1 MEENKEEE
9 IKKEE
14 PHKKEEKKE
23 HEKHKEKKGKSVE
36 QKDKSNTVKVVKGAR
51 DFLPYQMAIREKAFT
66 IIKDVF
72 KKHGAVE
79 IDTPVFE
86 LKETLMG
93 KYGED
98 SKLIYDLND
107 QGGELL
113 SLRYD
118 LTVPFAR
125 FMAVHNLPSIKRY
138 HIGKVYRRDNPQMAK
153 GRFREFYQCDFD
165 IAGPNYGKMIPEA
178 EVLKVVV
185 EILTQLPV
193 GGFNIKLNHRMLLDA
208 MVKIAG
214 IPDDKFKVVCSSIDK
229 LDKEEWNVVKAELLT
244 KEITEEQAN
253 KLWEYVQLKDK
264 PKDLLIKLQ
273 NISELTS
280 NEKGKIALDEM
291 SILIDYITIEEID
304 KYCTFDLSLARGL
317 DYYTGLIY
325 ETVLTDTDK
334 VGSISGGGRFDNLVG
349 MFSGKQIPA
358 VGVSIGIERIFN
370 ILEEK
375 YKDDPSLRS
384 IETEVLIAAAGKNL
398 TKERFKIVNELW
410 DNGFKAEIL
419 YNENPRMDKQMDY
432 AVNNRIPFIVFIG
445 ENELKENKIKIK
457 CLANGNEI
465 MEDREK
471 MVEVLKKLKSDPE
484 LLKVKMPEHKD
495 NQREKKGK
503 EKKEH
508 KDNKKDKKDKKED
521 KKEEKK
527 EEEVKINEKK
537 EEKKKE

>member
-51 DFLPYQMAIREKAFT
+51 DFLPFQMAIRNKAFK
-66 IIKDVF
+66 IITDVF

-185 EILTQLPV
+185 EILTQLPL

-503 EKKEH
+503 EKK
-508 KDNKKDKKDKKED
+508 DKKG
-521 KKEEKK
+521 EKK
-527 EEEVKINEKK
+527 EEEKVDEKK
-537 EEKKKE
+537 EEEKKE

>member
-1 MEENKEEE
+1 MDTKQEEPKIEDK
-9 IKKEE
+9 KKEG
-14 PHKKEEKKE
+14 KKN
-23 HEKHKEKKGKSVE
+23 KEKKDKKKGEKDGPKGD
-36 QKDKSNTVKVVKGAR
+36 QKAKVKVVKGAR
-51 DFLPYQMAIREKAFT
+51 DFLPFQMAIRNKAFK
-66 IIKDVF
+66 IITDVF

-125 FMAVHNLPSIKRY
+125 FMAVNNLPSIKRF
-138 HIGKVYRRDNPQMAK
+138 HIGKVYRRDNPQMSR
-153 GRFREFYQCDFD
+153 GRYREFYQCDFD

-178 EVLKVVV
+178 DVLKVVV

-193 GGFNIKLNHRMLLDA
+193 GGFNIKLNHRLLLDA
-208 MVKIAG
+208 IVNISG
-214 IPDDKFKVVCSSIDK
+214 IKDELYKTVCSSVDK
-229 LDKEEWNVVKAELLT
+229 LDKEEWTTVKKELLE
-244 KEITEEQAN
+244 KGITEEQSE
-253 KLWEYVQLKDK
+253 KLWNFVQLKDK
-264 PKDLLIKLQ
+264 PKLLLEKLKS
-273 NISELTS
+273 NNELLS
-280 NEKGKIALDEM
+280 NQKGKTALDEM
-291 SILIDYITIEEID
+291 DILFDYLEIMDID

-375 YKDDPSLRS
+375 YKDSPDIRS
-384 IETEVLIAAAGKNL
+384 VETEVFVAAIGKNL
-398 TKERFKIVNELW
+398 TKERFKVLNELW
-410 DNGFKAEIL
+410 ENGINSEIL

-432 AVNNRIPFIVFIG
+432 VINNKIPFMVFIG
-445 ENELKENKIKIK
+445 ENELKENKLKIK
-457 CLANGNEI
+457 CMANGNEV
-465 MEDREK
+465 MVEREK
-471 MVEVLKKLKSDPE
+471 LVEEVKKLKENPE
-484 LLKVKMPEHKD
+484 LLKV
-495 NQREKKGK
+495 EKK
-503 EKKEH
+503 
-508 KDNKKDKKDKKED
+508 
-521 KKEEKK
+521 
-527 EEEVKINEKK
+527 
-537 EEKKKE
+537 

>member
-1 MEENKEEE
+1 MED
-9 IKKEE
+9 KKEPVKPE
-14 PHKKEEKKE
+14 GETEKPEDHKKGGEKPKKE
-23 HEKHKEKKGKSVE
+23 HKEKKEKKE
-36 QKDKSNTVKVVKGAR
+36 KKDKKNKGDKEEKSGPKGDLKAKVKVVKGAR
-51 DFLPYQMAIREKAFT
+51 DFLPFQMAIRDKAFK
-66 IIKDVF
+66 IITDVF

-125 FMAVHNLPSIKRY
+125 FMAVNNLPSIKRY
-138 HIGKVYRRDNPQMAK
+138 HIGKVYRRDNPQMSR
-153 GRFREFYQCDFD
+153 GRYREFYQCDFD

-178 EVLKVVV
+178 DVIKVVV

-193 GGFNIKLNHRMLLDA
+193 GGFNIKLNHRLLLDA
-208 MVKIAG
+208 IVNISG
-214 IPDDKFKVVCSSIDK
+214 IKDELYKTVCSSVDK
-229 LDKEEWNVVKAELLT
+229 LDKEEWATVKKELIE
-244 KEITEEQAN
+244 KGITEEQSD
-253 KLWEYVQLKDK
+253 KLWTFVQLKDK
-264 PKDLLIKLQ
+264 PKVLLEKLKL
-273 NISELTS
+273 NNELLS
-280 NEKGKIALDEM
+280 NQKGKTALEEM
-291 SILIDYITIEEID
+291 GILFDYLEILGTD

-334 VGSISGGGRFDNLVG
+334 VGSISGGGRYDNLVG

-375 YKDDPSLRS
+375 YKDSTDIRS
-384 IETEVLIAAAGKNL
+384 VETEVFVAAIGKNL
-398 TKERFKIVNELW
+398 TKERFKVLNELW
-410 DNGFKAEIL
+410 DNGIKAEIL

-432 AVNNRIPFIVFIG
+432 TLNNKIPFIVFIG
-445 ENELKENKIKIK
+445 ENELKENRLKIK
-457 CLANGNEI
+457 CTANSSELLI
-465 MEDREK
+465 EREK
-471 MVEVLKKLKSDPE
+471 LVEEIKKLREKPE
-484 LLKVKMPEHKD
+484 LLKVEG
-495 NQREKKGK
+495 KK
-503 EKKEH
+503 
-508 KDNKKDKKDKKED
+508 
-521 KKEEKK
+521 
-527 EEEVKINEKK
+527 
-537 EEKKKE
+537 

>member
-1 MEENKEEE
+1 METKKDETKQENEAQKIQEQNKDE
-9 IKKEE
+9 
-14 PHKKEEKKE
+14 HKG
-23 HEKHKEKKGKSVE
+23 KHKEKKNKKNKEEKGGPKGDL
-36 QKDKSNTVKVVKGAR
+36 KAKVKVVKGAR
-51 DFLPYQMAIREKAFT
+51 DFLPFQMAIRDKAFK
-66 IIKDVF
+66 IITDVF

-125 FMAVHNLPSIKRY
+125 FMAVNNLPSIKRY
-138 HIGKVYRRDNPQMAK
+138 HIGKVYRRDNPQMSR
-153 GRFREFYQCDFD
+153 GRYREFYQCDFD

-178 EVLKVVV
+178 DVIKVVV

-193 GGFNIKLNHRMLLDA
+193 GGFNIKLNHRLLLDA
-208 MVKIAG
+208 IVNLSG
-214 IPDDKFKVVCSSIDK
+214 IKDDLYKTVCSSVDK
-229 LDKEEWNVVKAELLT
+229 LDKEEWATVKKELIE
-244 KEITEEQAN
+244 KGITEEQSD
-253 KLWEYVQLKDK
+253 KLWSFVQLKDK
-264 PKDLLIKLQ
+264 PKVLLEKLKS
-273 NISELTS
+273 NNELQS
-280 NEKGKIALDEM
+280 NQKGKTALEEM
-291 SILIDYITIEEID
+291 GILFDYLEILDID

-334 VGSISGGGRFDNLVG
+334 VGSISGGGRYDNLVG

-375 YKDDPSLRS
+375 YKDSPDIRS
-384 IETEVLIAAAGKNL
+384 VETEVFVAVIGKNL
-398 TKERFKIVNELW
+398 TKERFKVLKDLW
-410 DNGFKAEIL
+410 DNGIKAEIL

-432 AVNNRIPFIVFIG
+432 TINNKIPFMVFIG

-457 CLANGNEI
+457 CMANGTEI
-465 MEDREK
+465 LVEREK
-471 MVEVLKKLKSDPE
+471 LVEEINKLKENPE
-484 LLKVKMPEHKD
+484 LLKVEG
-495 NQREKKGK
+495 KK
-503 EKKEH
+503 
-508 KDNKKDKKDKKED
+508 
-521 KKEEKK
+521 
-527 EEEVKINEKK
+527 
-537 EEKKKE
+537 

>member
-1 MEENKEEE
+1 MEPNKEDE
-9 IKKEE
+9 IKTDGDQKPEE
-14 PHKKEEKKE
+14 RQKDEHKG
-23 HEKHKEKKGKSVE
+23 KHKEKKEKKE
-36 QKDKSNTVKVVKGAR
+36 KKDKKNKGEEKSGPKGDLKAKVKVVKGAR
-51 DFLPYQMAIREKAFT
+51 DFLPFQMAIRDKAFK
-66 IIKDVF
+66 IITDVF

-125 FMAVHNLPSIKRY
+125 FMAVNNLPSIKRF
-138 HIGKVYRRDNPQMAK
+138 HIGKVYRRDNPQMSR
-153 GRFREFYQCDFD
+153 GRYREFYQCDFD

-178 EVLKVVV
+178 DVLKVVV

-193 GGFNIKLNHRMLLDA
+193 GGFNIKLNHRLLLDA
-208 MVKIAG
+208 IVNLSG
-214 IPDDKFKVVCSSIDK
+214 IKDDLYKAVCSSVDK
-229 LDKEEWNVVKAELLT
+229 LDKEEWTTVKKELIE
-244 KEITEEQAN
+244 KGITEEQSE
-253 KLWEYVQLKDK
+253 KLWSFVQLKDK
-264 PKDLLIKLQ
+264 PKALLEKL
-273 NISELTS
+273 NTNNELLS
-280 NEKGKIALDEM
+280 NKKGKTALEELA
-291 SILIDYITIEEID
+291 ILFDYLEILDID

-334 VGSISGGGRFDNLVG
+334 VGSISGGGRYDDLVG

-375 YKDDPSLRS
+375 YKNSTDIRS
-384 IETEVLIAAAGKNL
+384 VETEVFVAVIGKNL
-398 TKERFKIVNELW
+398 TKERFKVLKELW
-410 DNGFKAEIL
+410 DNDIKAEIL

-432 AVNNRIPFIVFIG
+432 TVNNKIPFMVFIG
-445 ENELKENKIKIK
+445 ENELKENKLKIK
-457 CLANGNEI
+457 CMANGTEMMIERGKLIEEI
-465 MEDREK
+465 KSLKEK
-471 MVEVLKKLKSDPE
+471 PE
-484 LLKVKMPEHKD
+484 LLKVEG
-495 NQREKKGK
+495 KK
-503 EKKEH
+503 
-508 KDNKKDKKDKKED
+508 
-521 KKEEKK
+521 
-527 EEEVKINEKK
+527 
-537 EEKKKE
+537 

>member
-1 MEENKEEE
+1 MEDKKETEV
-9 IKKEE
+9 KEE
-14 PHKKEEKKE
+14 PKKDTEEQKPEEHKNKEKHKDKKEKKDKKKDKKEEKGGP
-23 HEKHKEKKGKSVE
+23 KGDLKA
-36 QKDKSNTVKVVKGAR
+36 KVKVVKGAR
-51 DFLPYQMAIREKAFT
+51 DFLPFQMAIRDKAFK
-66 IIKDVF
+66 IITDVF

-125 FMAVHNLPSIKRY
+125 FMAVNNIPSIKRY
-138 HIGKVYRRDNPQMAK
+138 HIGKVYRRDNPQMSR
-153 GRFREFYQCDFD
+153 GRYREFYQCDFD
-165 IAGPNYGKMIPEA
+165 IAGPNYGRMIPEA
-178 EVLKVVV
+178 DVIKVVV

-193 GGFNIKLNHRMLLDA
+193 GGFNIKLNHRLLLDA
-208 MVKIAG
+208 IVNISG
-214 IPDDKFKVVCSSIDK
+214 IKDELYRTVCSSVDK
-229 LDKEEWNVVKAELLT
+229 LDKEEWDTVKKELIE
-244 KEITEEQAN
+244 KGITEEQSE
-253 KLWEYVQLKDK
+253 KLWTFVQLKDK
-264 PKDLLIKLQ
+264 PKVLLEKLKA
-273 NISELTS
+273 NNELIS
-280 NEKGKIALDEM
+280 NKKGKEALDDM
-291 SILIDYITIEEID
+291 GILFDYLEIMGTD

-334 VGSISGGGRFDNLVG
+334 VGSISGGGRYDNLVG

-375 YKDDPSLRS
+375 YKDSSDIRS
-384 IETEVLIAAAGKNL
+384 VATEVFVAVVGKNL
-398 TKERFKIVNELW
+398 TKERLKVLNELW
-410 DNGFKAEIL
+410 DNGIKAEIL

-432 AVNNRIPFIVFIG
+432 VVNNKIPFMVFIG

-457 CLANGNEI
+457 CMANSNEI
-465 MEDREK
+465 MIEREK
-471 MVEVLKKLKSDPE
+471 LIEEIKKLKENPE
-484 LLKVKMPEHKD
+484 LLKVEAKHK
-495 NQREKKGK
+495 
-503 EKKEH
+503 
-508 KDNKKDKKDKKED
+508 
-521 KKEEKK
+521 
-527 EEEVKINEKK
+527 
-537 EEKKKE
+537 

>member
-1 MEENKEEE
+1 METKKDETKQENEAQKVQEQNKDE
-9 IKKEE
+9 
-14 PHKKEEKKE
+14 HKG
-23 HEKHKEKKGKSVE
+23 KHKEKKNKKNKEEKGGPKGDL
-36 QKDKSNTVKVVKGAR
+36 KAKVKVVKGAR
-51 DFLPYQMAIREKAFT
+51 DFLPFQMAIRDKAFK
-66 IIKDVF
+66 IITDVF

-125 FMAVHNLPSIKRY
+125 FMAVNNLPSIKRY
-138 HIGKVYRRDNPQMAK
+138 HIGKVYRRDNPQMSR
-153 GRFREFYQCDFD
+153 GRYREFYQCDFD

-178 EVLKVVV
+178 DVIKVVA

-193 GGFNIKLNHRMLLDA
+193 GGFNIKLNHRLLLDA
-208 MVKIAG
+208 IVNLSG
-214 IPDDKFKVVCSSIDK
+214 IKDDLYKTVCSSVDK
-229 LDKEEWNVVKAELLT
+229 LDKEEWATVKKELIE
-244 KEITEEQAN
+244 KGITEEQSD
-253 KLWEYVQLKDK
+253 KLWSFVQLKDK
-264 PKDLLIKLQ
+264 PKVLLEKLKS
-273 NISELTS
+273 NNELQS
-280 NEKGKIALDEM
+280 NQKGKTALEEM
-291 SILIDYITIEEID
+291 GILFDYLEILDID

-334 VGSISGGGRFDNLVG
+334 VGSISGGGRYDNLVG

-375 YKDDPSLRS
+375 YKDSPDIRS
-384 IETEVLIAAAGKNL
+384 VETEVFVAVIGKNL
-398 TKERFKIVNELW
+398 TKERFKVLKDLW
-410 DNGFKAEIL
+410 DNGIKAEIL

-432 AVNNRIPFIVFIG
+432 T
-445 ENELKENKIKIK
+445 K
-457 CLANGNEI
+457 
-465 MEDREK
+465 
-471 MVEVLKKLKSDPE
+471 
-484 LLKVKMPEHKD
+484 
-495 NQREKKGK
+495 
-503 EKKEH
+503 
-508 KDNKKDKKDKKED
+508 
-521 KKEEKK
+521 
-527 EEEVKINEKK
+527 
-537 EEKKKE
+537 

>member
-1 MEENKEEE
+1 MEDKKEEQKPEGEIQKEEE
-9 IKKEE
+9 TKKG
-14 PHKKEEKKE
+14 
-23 HEKHKEKKGKSVE
+23 EKHKEKKEKKE
-36 QKDKSNTVKVVKGAR
+36 KKDKKKDKKNQGDNAEKSGPKGDLKAKVKVVKGAR
-51 DFLPYQMAIREKAFT
+51 DFLPFQMAIRDKAFK
-66 IIKDVF
+66 IISDVF

-138 HIGKVYRRDNPQMAK
+138 HIGKVYRRDNPQMSR
-153 GRFREFYQCDFD
+153 GRYREFYQCDFD

-178 EVLKVVV
+178 DVIKVVV

-193 GGFNIKLNHRMLLDA
+193 GGFNIKLNHRLLLDA
-208 MVKIAG
+208 IVTISG
-214 IPDDKFKVVCSSIDK
+214 ISDDKYRAVCSSVDK
-229 LDKEEWNVVKAELLT
+229 LDKETWETVKKELIE
-244 KEITEEQAN
+244 KGITEEQSE
-253 KLWEYVQLKDK
+253 KLWTFVQLKDK
-264 PKDLLIKLQ
+264 PKVLLEKLKA
-273 NISELTS
+273 NTELMS
-280 NEKGKIALDEM
+280 NEKGKTALEEM
-291 SILIDYITIEEID
+291 GILFDYLEITETE

-334 VGSISGGGRFDNLVG
+334 VGSISGGGRYDNLVG

-375 YKDDPSLRS
+375 YKDSADIRS
-384 IETEVLIAAAGKNL
+384 VETEVFVAVIGKNL
-398 TKERFKIVNELW
+398 TKERFKIISELW
-410 DNGFKAEIL
+410 DNNIKAEML

-432 AVNNRIPFIVFIG
+432 AVSNKIPFMIFIG
-445 ENELKENKIKIK
+445 ENELKENKVKIK
-457 CLANGNEI
+457 CMANSSEI
-465 MEDREK
+465 IIERPKLIE
-471 MVEVLKKLKSDPE
+471 EIKKLRENPE
-484 LLKVKMPEHKD
+484 LLKVE
-495 NQREKKGK
+495 
-503 EKKEH
+503 
-508 KDNKKDKKDKKED
+508 NKK
-521 KKEEKK
+521 
-527 EEEVKINEKK
+527 
-537 EEKKKE
+537 

>member
-1 MEENKEEE
+1 MEDKKEENKPNEEV
-9 IKKEE
+9 KKEE
-14 PHKKEEKKE
+14 EKKTEEKKE
-23 HEKHKEKKGKSVE
+23 KKEKKDKK
-36 QKDKSNTVKVVKGAR
+36 KDKKNKGENAEKSGPKGDLKAKVKVVKGAR
-51 DFLPYQMAIREKAFT
+51 DFLPFQMAIRDKAFK
-66 IIKDVF
+66 IISDVF

-125 FMAVHNLPSIKRY
+125 FVAVHNIPSIKRY
-138 HIGKVYRRDNPQMAK
+138 HIGKVYRRDNPQMSR
-153 GRFREFYQCDFD
+153 GRYREFYQCDFD

-178 EVLKVVV
+178 DVIKVVV

-193 GGFNIKLNHRMLLDA
+193 GGFNIKLNHRLLLDSI
-208 MVKIAG
+208 VTISG
-214 IPDDKFKVVCSSIDK
+214 ISDDKYRAVCSSVDK
-229 LDKEEWNVVKAELLT
+229 LDKEEWETVKKELIE
-244 KEITEEQAN
+244 KGITDEQCE
-253 KLWEYVQLKDK
+253 KLWSFVQLKDK
-264 PKDLLIKLQ
+264 PKVLLEKLKA
-273 NISELTS
+273 NTELMS
-280 NEKGKIALDEM
+280 NEKGKTALDEM
-291 SILIDYITIEEID
+291 GILFDYLEITETD

-334 VGSISGGGRFDNLVG
+334 VGSISGGGRYDNLVG

-375 YKDDPSLRS
+375 YKDSPDIRS
-384 IETEVLIAAAGKNL
+384 VETEVFVAVIGKNL
-398 TKERFKIVNELW
+398 TKERFRVINELW
-410 DNGFKAEIL
+410 NNGIKAEML

-432 AVNNRIPFIVFIG
+432 AVNNKIPFMIFIG
-445 ENELKENKIKIK
+445 ENELKENKLKIK
-457 CLANGNEI
+457 CMANSSEMIIERSKLVEEI
-465 MEDREK
+465 N
-471 MVEVLKKLKSDPE
+471 KLKEKPE
-484 LLKVKMPEHKD
+484 LLKVES
-495 NQREKKGK
+495 KK
-503 EKKEH
+503 
-508 KDNKKDKKDKKED
+508 
-521 KKEEKK
+521 
-527 EEEVKINEKK
+527 
-537 EEKKKE
+537 